1 METFTLHSNSALA
14 LGTKSRFSPSYFEVL
29 GVEAPS
35 IMAKLVQSPPKYHP
49 SEWHTSN
56 RLNFT
61 RAEQER
67 AAAERLRAE
76 CERLRKETDATTRRT
91 QQSVDH
97 KFSQRIRDIEFW
109 KEELGRKL
117 SDNAVETDLL
127 LERKENL
134 EKALAA
140 TQFPMEV
147 AQSCL
152 SLREKRM
159 AIDLVRDDVEIQL
172 QKVSVLVCTSHELDC
187 AMMLLPFL
195 CSFGRKWK

>member
-1 METFTLHSNSALA
+1 
-14 LGTKSRFSPSYFEVL
+14 
-29 GVEAPS
+29 
-35 IMAKLVQSPPKYHP
+35 MAKLVQSPPKYHP

-91 QQSVDH
+91 QQSNDH

-117 SDNAVETDLL
+117 SDTAVETDLL

-172 QKVSVLVCTSHELDC
+172 QKVSIRLSLHIDTILPMGNIVSMVCMSYELDC
-187 AMMLLPFL
+187 AIMLPFL

>member
-1 METFTLHSNSALA
+1 MEMFTLHSNHSNSSWY
-14 LGTKSRFSPSYFEVL
+14 KISFSPSFFEVL
-29 GVEAPS
+29 GAEAPS
-35 IMAKLVQSPPKYHP
+35 IMAKLIQSPPKYHP

-91 QQSVDH
+91 QQSINH
-97 KFSQRIRDIEFW
+97 KFSQRIRDIDFW

-117 SDNAVETDLL
+117 SDTAVETDLL
-127 LERKENL
+127 LERKEHL

-172 QKVSVLVCTSHELDC
+172 QKVSYSARIMC
-187 AMMLLPFL
+187 
-195 CSFGRKWK
+195 